1 MSVELLATTSEI
13 MITVVDDGSGIP
25 IEQRERVFSR
35 FVRLGA
41 ADGPEGS
48 GLGLAIVRS
57 AAARLNATIGFGEV
71 RHGTAIILT
80 FFKELVGEQRHPAIE
95 AYVISNGELI
105 AP

>member
-1 MSVELLATTSEI
+1 MAQEYRSSNASGYSAGLSVLVPP
-13 MITVVDDGSGIP
+13 TV
-25 IEQRERVFSR
+25 QRGV
-35 FVRLGA
+35 A
-41 ADGPEGS
+41 
-48 GLGLAIVRS
+48 LGLAIVSS